1 MPALQQP
8 VLPLEVIYGKVVAD
22 SQFSLHYLR
31 AVNAAINVATIVR
44 NNAETSEK
52 ACTQILAL
60 LADSGGFKKPI
71 DSAGNLASASVSA
84 ETTVKET
91 IRAFQDLDGVLDG
104 STIAA
109 EHAEDVSVSNEEAI
123 GALQKLHDA
132 LVDLRWAVIEHD
144 ADLEEPE
151 GKAFDNVEDL
161 VADLRSS

>member
-1 MPALQQP
+1 MPAIRQP

-31 AVNAAINVATIVR
+31 AVDAAINVATIVR

-60 LADSGGFKKPI
+60 LADSGGFQKPI

-104 STIAA
+104 SMIAA
-109 EHAEDVSVSNEEAI
+109 EHAEDVSVSNERQSAHSRNCTTHWWTSA
-123 GALQKLHDA
+123 GPSLSMTRTSKSPRARRSTT
-132 LVDLRWAVIEHD
+132 LRT
-144 ADLEEPE
+144 LLPT
-151 GKAFDNVEDL
+151 
-161 VADLRSS
+161 